1 MFKFFKISKYTGIVS
16 IIALVIALG
25 AAGLAVADAY
35 SVRTTVLA
43 KALQSIGL
51 CPLPETVASK
61 PAPTVT
67 VTAKP
72 EATPLPSAEST
83 PTSSATPSSKPT
95 ISSDPS
101 ATPVKGAAGTNGATG
116 SDGTTG
122 ATGMVGEKGETGASG
137 SSGSTGA
144 QGPAGPQGPAG
155 ICDVSNILPLAG
167 DLVPAVDNLYSL
179 GTATKRWKSL
189 HVGPGTIYIQDSEIV
204 PPTEVALTVRSGA
217 LLLDGANS
225 LRIGTTQ
232 ISNTGLT
239 STSHTTPITLGDTLF
254 NSLIDIKANGLRFR
268 DGTTQTTAI
277 VRGPT
282 GLQGP
287 QGPQGPPGEPSPGG
301 IPEGYK
307 EAPICIVL
315 EDERYLVNTMLFG
328 TCEELKVTGTDIF
341 VLKKLKE

>member
-1 MFKFFKISKYTGIVS
+1 MLKFFKISKYTGIVS

-43 KALQSIGL
+43 KVLQSVGL
-51 CPLPETVASK
+51 CPLPENVASK
-61 PAPTVT
+61 PLPTVT
-67 VTAKP
+67 VTATP
-72 EATPLPSAEST
+72 EAIPSPSLE
-83 PTSSATPSSKPT
+83 PTTSASPKPSSKPT

-101 ATPVKGAAGTNGATG
+101 ATPVKGAAGTNGANG
-116 SDGTTG
+116 SAGTAG

-155 ICDVSNILPLAG
+155 VCDVSNILPITG
-167 DLVPAVDNLYSL
+167 DLVPAVDNVYSL
-179 GTATKRWKSL
+179 GTAAKRWKSL
-189 HVGPGTIYIQDSEIV
+189 HVGPGTIYIQDSELV

-225 LRIGTTQ
+225 LRIGSIQ

-254 NSLIDIKANGLRFR
+254 NSFIDIKANGLRFR

-282 GLQGP
+282 GLQGA
-287 QGPQGPPGEPSPGG
+287 QGPQGPPGEPSAGG

-307 EAPICIVL
+307 EAPICIAL
-315 EDERYLVNTMLFG
+315 DDEKYLNNTMVFG
-328 TCEELKVTGTDIF
+328 NCDELKIKGTDIF